1 MAMGAAHPLVITGAA
16 ELQMQLNQPSDE
28 IIRARATEVFG
39 NAVKA
44 QTWLNRP
51 RSIFNG
57 RSPEQIMES
66 GDLDMMREV
75 LKALIAIEFGT
86 FS

>member
-1 MAMGAAHPLVITGAA
+1 MGAAQSLVVTGAA
-16 ELQMQLNQPSDE
+16 ELQMQLDHPSPE
-28 IIRARATEVFG
+28 MIRSRANEVFG
-39 NAVKA
+39 NADKA

-51 RSIFNG
+51 RRIFNS
-57 RSPEQIMES
+57 RSPEQIIES
-66 GDLDMMREV
+66 GDAEMMREV

>member
-1 MAMGAAHPLVITGAA
+1 MGASHPIVVTGDA
-16 ELQMQLNQPSDE
+16 ELQMQLDHPSAE
-28 IIRARATEVFG
+28 IIRSRTTEVFG
-39 NAVKA
+39 ISEKA
-44 QTWLNRP
+44 EVWLHRP
-51 RSIFNG
+51 RRIFNG

-66 GDLDMMREV
+66 RDIEGMRDV

>member
-1 MAMGAAHPLVITGAA
+1 MGAAHPLVVTGAA
-16 ELQMQLNQPSDE
+16 ELEMQLSHPSPD

-39 NAVKA
+39 NAGKA
-44 QTWLNRP
+44 ETWLHRP
-51 RSIFNG
+51 RRIFNG
-57 RSPEQIMES
+57 RSPEQIIET
-66 GDLDMMREV
+66 GDTEKMRDI